1 MNEQMIRDFG
11 MKIEVYEFLH
21 KTQEPALLMD
31 TDTIVEQFEGLW
43 PLQMVEKFATDIIYL
58 RQCDCDD
65 GTDIGNNW
73 YIFEAKTSAGQRMGS
88 CTAFIPGKR

>member
-1 MNEQMIRDFG
+1 MNEQMIREYA

-21 KTQEPALLMD
+21 ETDEPALLMD
-31 TDTIVEQFEGLW
+31 TDMIAEQFEGLW

-58 RQCDCDD
+58 RQCGCDD